1 MNSLVQSQPEEK
13 CYPIRTLRIFGGV
26 QIGIGILSALL
37 SVAGI
42 VLDGITS
49 SKNCDYYYWDDSYY
63 YYKRCA
69 AYFDVSAMFAFDII
83 CLIFSGWFILTGAFP
98 FCMSEN
104 RRNRWRCLKIT
115 FMVCCIVGSSIF
127 IPTVFSLGIVGAIF
141 RAGDSGGLA
150 VLPSFVA
157 FLGLVELV
165 IAIVAASYCCCCSSW
180 ETRKHT
186 RLVYVT
192 PQQYGA
198 IMSIPTTEISQ
209 TTAYPS
215 GGGVMTQQYQVPTS
229 QQDQVPTSQQ
239 YQVPPTQNIEAGAQQ
254 PPPYKQ

>member
-49 SKNCDYYYWDDSYY
+49 NNDCDYNQDDSYY
-63 YYKRCA
+63 YYRRCA
-69 AYFDVSAMFAFDII
+69 AYFDVSAMFTFDII
-83 CLIFSGWFILTGAFP
+83 CLVFSGWFILTGAIP

-127 IPTVFSLGIVGAIF
+127 IPTVFSLGIVGAIY

-165 IAIVAASYCCCCSSW
+165 IAIVAASYCCCCSSR
-180 ETRKHT
+180 ETRKYT
-186 RLVYVT
+186 RLVYGT

-198 IMSIPTTEISQ
+198 TMSIPTTEISQ
-209 TTAYPS
+209 KTAYPF
-215 GGGVMTQQYQVPTS
+215 GGVGVMT
-229 QQDQVPTSQQ
+229 QQ